1 MPERLWNNGAG
12 LVDPAPC
19 REGGS
24 PLAQRTSGHVT
35 LLDIARACGYSVSTV
50 SIVLSEAPLSKNV
63 AATTRE
69 RIRQMAL
76 QLGYHPDA
84 YAQSLRRRHSQTI
97 AVLAYDLSDPF
108 CIPLVQ
114 GIQSGLQP
122 ANYLPLLMDAQT
134 LRKLFDSYL
143 KMIIERRAE
152 AVIVIASW
160 IFEETNLLA
169 DIEKNKVPIVIVGRD
184 LTSKKI
190 SSMLIDNES
199 GGGMALTHLVELGHR
214 KIAIIRGPEE
224 LIDSEPRWKGVQRAA
239 AEAGILLDPRLVLQL
254 PPLTDVAFG
263 FEGGVR
269 AAKQLLESGRPF
281 TAVLA
286 FDDMTALGVIRG
298 LAEAG
303 VGVPEDCS
311 VIGFDDVLPA
321 RVATPGITTVH
332 QPLKEMGLLASKWV
346 LDEIGIRQ
354 AGRYGRVRLH
364 YALPEL
370 VVRASTGRI
379 VRGRKR
385 RPPA

>member
-1 MPERLWNNGAG
+1 M
-12 LVDPAPC
+12 V
-19 REGGS
+19 
-24 PLAQRTSGHVT
+24 QQKSGHVT

-63 AATTRE
+63 AASTCK
-69 RIRQMAL
+69 RIREMAGK
-76 QLGYHPDA
+76 LGYHPDA
-84 YAQSLRRRHSQTI
+84 YARSLRRRHSQTI

-114 GIQSGLQP
+114 GIQSGLEP

-134 LRKLFDSYL
+134 RRKLFDSYL
-143 KMIIERRAE
+143 KMILERRAE

-160 IFEETNLLA
+160 IFEETDLLA

-184 LTSKKI
+184 LTSRKI
-190 SSMLIDNES
+190 SSMMIDNES
-199 GGGMALTHLVELGHR
+199 GGGMALSHLARLGHR

-224 LIDSEPRWKGVQRAA
+224 LVDSEPRWKGVQHAA
-239 AEAGILLDPRLVLQL
+239 AEAGIVIDPRLVLQL
-254 PPLTDVAFG
+254 PRLTDSAFG

-269 AAKQLLESGRPF
+269 AAGQLLGSGRRF

-298 LAEAG
+298 LAKAG
-303 VGVPEDCS
+303 LKVPEDCS

-321 RVATPGITTVH
+321 EVATPGITTVH

-346 LDEIGIRQ
+346 LEEIGIRQ
-354 AGRYGRVRLH
+354 AGKQGPVRLH
-364 YALPEL
+364 YAVPEL
-370 VVRASTGRI
+370 AVRASTKRI
-379 VRGRKR
+379 SGGNKR
-385 RPPA
+385 RSSA